1 MGVGLKTWRVIWV
14 MHEVVGGG
22 GGVKDLEGDLGDA

>member
-1 MGVGLKTWRVIWV
+1 M

-22 GGVKDLEGDLGDA
+22 GGVKDLEGDLGDALGLKILLSCRC